1 MFRAQSKKQNSLDAR
16 FHGTIPAFCLAPRGA
31 NSRKRGRMK
40 IDIFCHIT
48 PQSYYDRMMQLPEH
62 GTTIK
67 RRTAN
72 IPAMVNL
79 DVRFRMMDRFG
90 DYCQVVSMAA
100 PPIEALGDPNLSP
113 ELAKLANDGLAELV
127 VKHPDRFPGFVAALP
142 MNNTAA
148 CVEEID
154 RAVLKLGASGVQ
166 IFSNVNGRP
175 LDDPEFLPIFEKL
188 AERNVPIWLHPSRS
202 SAFPDYAT
210 EKKSKFEL
218 WWVFG
223 WPYETSVAMARILFA
238 GYFDRFPNLKII
250 SHHLGAMIPYFSG
263 RTGPGLD
270 QLGARTEEEDLA
282 IVGRRLKKR
291 PQEYFKMFYA
301 DTATFGS
308 LPALRCGLEFF
319 GADQVLFAS
328 DSPFD
333 PEKGPGYIRET
344 IRCVDGVEMSDADR
358 YKIYEGNARRLMR
371 LKLA

>member
-1 MFRAQSKKQNSLDAR
+1 
-16 FHGTIPAFCLAPRGA
+16 
-31 NSRKRGRMK
+31 MK
-40 IDIFCHIT
+40 IDIFCHIV
-48 PQSYYDRMMQLPEH
+48 PQTYYDRMLKLPES

-79 DVRFRMMDRFG
+79 EARFRIMDRFG

-100 PPIEALGDPNLSP
+100 PPIEAMGDAKLSP
-113 ELAKLANDGLAELV
+113 ELAQLANDGMAELV
-127 VKHPDRFPGFVAALP
+127 VKHPDRFPGFVGALP
-142 MNNTAA
+142 MNNPAA
-148 CVEEID
+148 AVEEID
-154 RAVLKLGASGVQ
+154 RAVLKLGAVGFQ
-166 IFSNVNGRP
+166 FYSNVNGRP
-175 LDDPEFLPIFEKL
+175 LDEPDFLPIFEKI
-188 AERNVPIWLHPSRS
+188 AERNVPIWIHPSRS
-202 SAFPDYAT
+202 SAFPDYVT

-223 WPYETSVAMARILFA
+223 WPYETSVAMARIVFA
-238 GYFDRFPNLKII
+238 GYFDRFPELKII

-282 IVGRRLKKR
+282 VVGRKLRKR

-344 IRCVDGVEMSDADR
+344 IRCMEGVEMSAADR
-358 YKIYEGNARRLMR
+358 YKIYEGNARKLMR